1 MIQWEYTQHQG
12 GEDELIITQ
21 RQKTGGR
28 VQWGFEKDTLFR
40 LKKKGPEVFYVN
52 EDDVDQEVP
61 FVHPKAKRAE
71 RNGGKLLIQSEE
83 AIAGRQRERPPHR
96 VREPQTGRVVS
107 LRIKR
112 YSGMSKSKDTNTT
125 FRIPIPIPVKLNQK
139 KVPIPVLYR

>member
-12 GEDELIITQ
+12 GKDELIITQ

-40 LKKKGPEVFYVN
+40 LKKKGSEVFYVN

-83 AIAGRQRERPPHR
+83 AIAGSALMVSAAATVRAAARPR
-96 VREPQTGRVVS
+96 RPQS
-107 LRIKR
+107 
-112 YSGMSKSKDTNTT
+112 
-125 FRIPIPIPVKLNQK
+125 
-139 KVPIPVLYR
+139 